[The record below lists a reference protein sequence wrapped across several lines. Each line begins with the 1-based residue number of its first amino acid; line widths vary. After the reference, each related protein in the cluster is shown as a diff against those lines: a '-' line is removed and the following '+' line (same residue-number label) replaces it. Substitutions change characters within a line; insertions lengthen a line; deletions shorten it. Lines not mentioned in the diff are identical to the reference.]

1 MNILALLDST
11 KDVLCNGFYDGL
23 AFTSASGGTGPHTF
37 SWNTG
42 DTIDDIDSLTS
53 GTYILTVYD
62 SIGCFD
68 TAAVTI
74 IELTPVVPNI
84 SWTNVTCFDGND
96 GAATTAA
103 TGGGTT
109 YSYSWNTGD
118 TTTFL
123 NALVADTFIVHV
135 VDEFTC
141 NTFDTAFVTQP
152 DSIEF
157 SFDVTDISC
166 TSFQDGALRV
176 DATGGTSTLT
186 FAWSTGS
193 SDSLISALDSGYYSV
208 TATDINGCFNSDSAY
223 IFEPSPLV
231 VTTQLLDSIDCFG
244 NETGDALATAIGG
257 VGNYQFAWSNG
268 DTIDSLIHVFSGT
281 YTVTLTDSNNCSN
294 STNIFVNEPAEL
306 TLSLDSLKNARC
318 KDELNGYLSVASSG
332 GNLGYQYVWNTN
344 DSTSFIDSLSDGTYS
359 VMVTDARGC
368 LDSLS
373 LNITEPDSLLSSI
386 AYTDTLVCKYDGDG
400 MLTSSAIG
408 GTLPYAYTW
417 ENGPNTNTY
426 SALSD
431 GTYRVTITD
440 VQGCQDSSEFVIDAL
455 SHLTSQIDSVY
466 DILCFQDMSGFIQAS
481 ADSGTTP
488 YVWNWSSGNT
498 TDSAF
503 ALSGGNY
510 YYTVTDSFACVD
522 SGNAFVF
529 EPTQLTLSID
539 SVFEVLCFGDDDGQI
554 FTTTQGGIAPY
565 NFAWSNG
572 DVTDDIN
579 ALDSGMY
586 TLIVTDAN
594 GCQINDSALIME
606 PAAPLSTSFVVTDA
620 NCLGGATGSIETTP
634 AGGSAP
640 YQINWSTGDTT
651 AVTDTLI
658 AGWYYVTI
666 TDDHGC
672 VYVDS
677 AEVFEPLVPDT
688 AMIAKTNVSCYGF
701 ANGVLTS
708 TFVNGISPFSHTWNN
723 GETTATISSLDIGNY
738 DVLIIDSIGCTQV
751 AFDTITQPD
760 SLITN
765 IVQIDTILC
774 FGDSEASLQISTI
787 GGTQPYAW
795 AWNTGDTSTIID
807 QLPIGNYSLTLTDA
821 LGCVDS
827 ASIVVNEPNKLVVDS
842 LFVDVP
848 SCYGFSDAKAFV
860 AVSGGIPNYSYTWT
874 SGETTDTANALNAG
888 NHAVTVVDANGCSLD
903 SSFFVEQPDSLI
915 AVLVVSKNA
924 NCDNSADGALMLDIS
939 GGRMPYE
946 SLWSTGSVNLTSKD
960 SLLFG
965 SYSVLVNDAFGCVD
979 SSEIFL
985 PFDHLNPNLYLG
997 EDQIFCDGFT
1007 VSLSVPDTLQTIN
1020 WSTGETSSEIII
1032 NQTDEYIVNVADS
1045 FGCLDADTILIEKK
1059 FETPF
1064 DLGNDT
1070 VLCSDLN
1077 VTQWPLSVPGFAN
1090 YNWSDNTTSSS
1101 ITVSVNGSYWLE
1113 ATNEFGCVS
1122 SDTIALS
1129 FEECYS
1135 PLVYPI
1141 PTLNELFIEW
1151 PKVLEEE
1158 LTFSIIGMNGQ
1169 VVYSSEKAGA
1179 MQHTLELGNLASG
1192 VYYLTIIGDEF
1203 NREFMIVKI

>member
-1 MNILALLDST
+1 
-11 KDVLCNGFYDGL
+11 
-23 AFTSASGGTGPHTF
+23 
-37 SWNTG
+37 
-42 DTIDDIDSLTS
+42 
-53 GTYILTVYD
+53 
-62 SIGCFD
+62 
-68 TAAVTI
+68 
-74 IELTPVVPNI
+74 
-84 SWTNVTCFDGND
+84 
-96 GAATTAA
+96 
-103 TGGGTT
+103 
-109 YSYSWNTGD
+109 
-118 TTTFL
+118 
-123 NALVADTFIVHV
+123 
-135 VDEFTC
+135 
-141 NTFDTAFVTQP
+141 
-152 DSIEF
+152 
-157 SFDVTDISC
+157 
-166 TSFQDGALRV
+166 
-176 DATGGTSTLT
+176 
-186 FAWSTGS
+186 
-193 SDSLISALDSGYYSV
+193 
-208 TATDINGCFNSDSAY
+208 
-223 IFEPSPLV
+223 
-231 VTTQLLDSIDCFG
+231 
-244 NETGDALATAIGG
+244 
-257 VGNYQFAWSNG
+257 
-268 DTIDSLIHVFSGT
+268 
-281 YTVTLTDSNNCSN
+281 
-294 STNIFVNEPAEL
+294 
-306 TLSLDSLKNARC
+306 
-318 KDELNGYLSVASSG
+318 
-332 GNLGYQYVWNTN
+332 
-344 DSTSFIDSLSDGTYS
+344 
-359 VMVTDARGC
+359 
-368 LDSLS
+368 
-373 LNITEPDSLLSSI
+373 
-386 AYTDTLVCKYDGDG
+386 
-400 MLTSSAIG
+400 
-408 GTLPYAYTW
+408 
-417 ENGPNTNTY
+417 
-426 SALSD
+426 
-431 GTYRVTITD
+431 
-440 VQGCQDSSEFVIDAL
+440 
-455 SHLTSQIDSVY
+455 
-466 DILCFQDMSGFIQAS
+466 
-481 ADSGTTP
+481 
-488 YVWNWSSGNT
+488 
-498 TDSAF
+498 
-503 ALSGGNY
+503 
-510 YYTVTDSFACVD
+510 
-522 SGNAFVF
+522 
-529 EPTQLTLSID
+529 
-539 SVFEVLCFGDDDGQI
+539 
-554 FTTTQGGIAPY
+554 
-565 NFAWSNG
+565 
-572 DVTDDIN
+572 
-579 ALDSGMY
+579 
-586 TLIVTDAN
+586 
-594 GCQINDSALIME
+594 
-606 PAAPLSTSFVVTDA
+606 
-620 NCLGGATGSIETTP
+620 
-634 AGGSAP
+634 
-640 YQINWSTGDTT
+640 
-651 AVTDTLI
+651 
-658 AGWYYVTI
+658 
-666 TDDHGC
+666 
-672 VYVDS
+672 
-677 AEVFEPLVPDT
+677 
-688 AMIAKTNVSCYGF
+688 
-701 ANGVLTS
+701 
-708 TFVNGISPFSHTWNN
+708 
-723 GETTATISSLDIGNY
+723 
-738 DVLIIDSIGCTQV
+738 
-751 AFDTITQPD
+751 
-760 SLITN
+760 
-765 IVQIDTILC
+765 
-774 FGDSEASLQISTI
+774 
-787 GGTQPYAW
+787 
-795 AWNTGDTSTIID
+795 
-807 QLPIGNYSLTLTDA
+807 
-821 LGCVDS
+821 
-827 ASIVVNEPNKLVVDS
+827 VVDS

>member
-1 MNILALLDST
+1 
-11 KDVLCNGFYDGL
+11 
-23 AFTSASGGTGPHTF
+23 
-37 SWNTG
+37 
-42 DTIDDIDSLTS
+42 
-53 GTYILTVYD
+53 
-62 SIGCFD
+62 
-68 TAAVTI
+68 
-74 IELTPVVPNI
+74 
-84 SWTNVTCFDGND
+84 
-96 GAATTAA
+96 
-103 TGGGTT
+103 
-109 YSYSWNTGD
+109 
-118 TTTFL
+118 
-123 NALVADTFIVHV
+123 
-135 VDEFTC
+135 
-141 NTFDTAFVTQP
+141 
-152 DSIEF
+152 
-157 SFDVTDISC
+157 
-166 TSFQDGALRV
+166 
-176 DATGGTSTLT
+176 
-186 FAWSTGS
+186 
-193 SDSLISALDSGYYSV
+193 
-208 TATDINGCFNSDSAY
+208 
-223 IFEPSPLV
+223 
-231 VTTQLLDSIDCFG
+231 
-244 NETGDALATAIGG
+244 
-257 VGNYQFAWSNG
+257 
-268 DTIDSLIHVFSGT
+268 
-281 YTVTLTDSNNCSN
+281 
-294 STNIFVNEPAEL
+294 
-306 TLSLDSLKNARC
+306 
-318 KDELNGYLSVASSG
+318 
-332 GNLGYQYVWNTN
+332 
-344 DSTSFIDSLSDGTYS
+344 
-359 VMVTDARGC
+359 
-368 LDSLS
+368 
-373 LNITEPDSLLSSI
+373 
-386 AYTDTLVCKYDGDG
+386 
-400 MLTSSAIG
+400 
-408 GTLPYAYTW
+408 
-417 ENGPNTNTY
+417 
-426 SALSD
+426 
-431 GTYRVTITD
+431 
-440 VQGCQDSSEFVIDAL
+440 
-455 SHLTSQIDSVY
+455 
-466 DILCFQDMSGFIQAS
+466 
-481 ADSGTTP
+481 
-488 YVWNWSSGNT
+488 
-498 TDSAF
+498 
-503 ALSGGNY
+503 
-510 YYTVTDSFACVD
+510 
-522 SGNAFVF
+522 
-529 EPTQLTLSID
+529 
-539 SVFEVLCFGDDDGQI
+539 
-554 FTTTQGGIAPY
+554 
-565 NFAWSNG
+565 
-572 DVTDDIN
+572 
-579 ALDSGMY
+579 
-586 TLIVTDAN
+586 
-594 GCQINDSALIME
+594 
-606 PAAPLSTSFVVTDA
+606 
-620 NCLGGATGSIETTP
+620 
-634 AGGSAP
+634 
-640 YQINWSTGDTT
+640 
-651 AVTDTLI
+651 
-658 AGWYYVTI
+658 
-666 TDDHGC
+666 
-672 VYVDS
+672 
-677 AEVFEPLVPDT
+677 
-688 AMIAKTNVSCYGF
+688 
-701 ANGVLTS
+701 
-708 TFVNGISPFSHTWNN
+708 VNGISPFSHTWNN